1 MRRRDLITLSGSIA
15 AAMLLRP
22 VAARAQQPAG
32 LRHIGLL
39 MAQNET
45 NAEVQGW
52 VAVLREGLEKLG
64 WVEGRNIHFE
74 FRWTGS
80 NADLMRRGAEEL
92 IALQPDLIVTS
103 SSPTTAILLQLTRT
117 IPVLFTNIVDPVGQ
131 GFVASLSHPGGNAT
145 GLVNLEVSMAGKW
158 IELLKEVMPRL
169 ARVVVPYNP
178 ASAPY
183 ADLYLNYFKSAAPP
197 LRVEVIVAAVAD
209 MAAFETVAATQAR
222 EPNTGFILMPSAFM
236 SGHTGEIA
244 ALMTQHQFPAI
255 YTTRDF
261 AKAGGLLAYG
271 NDIADNYRRAATF
284 VDRILKGEKPS
295 DLPIEFP
302 VKFALIINVKTAK
315 ALDLS
320 VPPTLLATADEV
332 IE

>member
-1 MRRRDLITLSGSIA
+1 MRRREVIALIGGA
-15 AAMLLRP
+15 AAAALRP
-22 VAARAQQPAG
+22 PAAYAQQPSG
-32 LRHIGLL
+32 LRYVALL
-39 MAQNET
+39 MAQSES

-52 VAVLREGLEKLG
+52 LAALRDGLGKLG
-64 WVEGRNIHFE
+64 WIEGKNIRFE

-80 NADLMRRGAEEL
+80 DAELMRKGAEEL
-92 IALQPDLIVTS
+92 VALQPELIVSS
-103 SSPTTAILLQLTRT
+103 SSPTTAILLQLTHT
-117 IPVLFTNIVDPVGQ
+117 IPVVFMNIVDPVGQ

-145 GLVNLEVSMAGKW
+145 GLVNLELSMAGKW

-169 ARVVVPYNP
+169 TRVVVPNNP
-178 ASAPY
+178 ATTPY
-183 ADLYLNYFKSAAPP
+183 AELYLNYFKSTAPP
-197 LRVEVIVAAVAD
+197 LGVQVIAARVDD
-209 MAAFETVAATQAR
+209 MAAFATVAAAQAR
-222 EPNTGFILMPSAFM
+222 EPNTGFVLMPSAFT

-244 ALMTQHQFPAI
+244 TLMTQHRLPAI
-255 YTTRDF
+255 YTSRDF

-271 NDIADNYRRAATF
+271 NDIADNYRRGATF

-302 VKFALIINVKTAK
+302 VKFALIINLKTAK
-315 ALDLS
+315 VLGLG

>member
-131 GFVASLSHPGGNAT
+131 GFVASLSRPGGNAT